1 MLWKREKERV
11 VLLNLR
17 FKWVVLSSFFYVM
30 YAVPKAEY
38 MLRHPEKYTDKD
50 KYDFAMQIVKH
61 MKRRARTT
69 TDVYGIENIPD
80 EHGYIIYG
88 NHQGKYDALGILRSL
103 AECCGRKGRQTDF

>member
-38 MLRHPEKYTDKD
+38 MLRHPEKYTEMSIIDKITANNFD
-50 KYDFAMQIVKH
+50 NFIVFS
-61 MKRRARTT
+61 
-69 TDVYGIENIPD
+69 P
-80 EHGYIIYG
+80 
-88 NHQGKYDALGILRSL
+88 LRKIS
-103 AECCGRKGRQTDF
+103 